1 MRTYLFIFLVITSY
15 IPARGQSLRGVNLDK
30 YKYIVIDDV
39 TGAYPRHARKYVAK
53 NLKKAG
59 YRIVNSDGSEKIYD
73 EYQKDIK
80 KNKNLALYLNLNTQ
94 PGMCFDVVIRLL
106 DYKNRE
112 VYKRSG
118 SSCTLLSSAVKNAI
132 LSLTE
137 YNYEFDETQIATE
150 ESEEVIPKTSFPN
163 EWLGNGSGF
172 FIDRSGLIA
181 TNSHVIDDAK
191 EIEVEFVRNGLKEKY
206 PAIVLR
212 TDNNNDLAIL
222 KIETNEFMPLKVLPY
237 NFKIESLDIGTEV
250 FSLGYPMALFPM
262 GSDIKY
268 TNGSI
273 SSKTGLHGSISTY
286 QISVPIQPG
295 NSGGPL
301 FDADGNIVGLTS
313 SGFNRSLNLTE
324 NVNYAIKSVYLK
336 TLIDI
341 TCPHV
346 ILPNDTTISNMNL
359 IEKIRILSDYVVL
372 IKTR

>member
-1 MRTYLFIFLVITSY
+1 MRTYLYIVLAITSY
-15 IPARGQSLRGVNLDK
+15 FSASGQSLRDVNLDK

-39 TGAYPRHARKYVAK
+39 TGVHPRQSRKYVAK

-59 YRIVNSDGSEKIYD
+59 YRIVNSSGSEKTYD

-80 KNKNLALYLNLNTQ
+80 KNKNLALYLNLNTE
-94 PGMCFDVVIRLL
+94 GGGCFDVVVRLL
-106 DYKNRE
+106 DCKNRE

-118 SSCTLLSSAVKNAI
+118 YSCSLLSSAVKNAI

-137 YNYEFDETQIATE
+137 YNYKFDETQIATV

-163 EWLGNGSGF
+163 KWLGNGSGF
-172 FIDRSGLIA
+172 FIDKSGLIA

-212 TDNNNDLAIL
+212 ADNSSDLAIL
-222 KIETNEFMPLKVLPY
+222 KIVANEFMPLRSLPY
-237 NFKIESLDIGTEV
+237 NFKIESLDVGTEV

-273 SSKTGLHGSISTY
+273 SSKTGYHGSISTY

-313 SGFNRSLNLTE
+313 SGFDRSLNLTE
-324 NVNYAIKSVYLK
+324 NVNYAIKAVYLK
-336 TLIDI
+336 TFIDI
-341 TCPHV
+341 TCPHI
-346 ILPNDTTISNMNL
+346 ILPNDTTISNMNQ
-359 IEKIRILSDYVVL
+359 IEKIKILSDYVVL